1 MVGHND
7 YMTEMGGDQV
17 AFQTTH
23 WSEVIDARNSDH
35 DKQAAIVSSLITRYW
50 KPVYCYL
57 RRKGCSNERAKD
69 LTQGFFYEVALG
81 RNLFAQA
88 EKNKGKF
95 RVFLLAALNHY
106 QWDVFEKENAQKRK
120 PQEPMATLDTEQM
133 AVLLDSQ
140 QTSKPEEV
148 FQYAWASEV
157 LDQVLAS
164 VRAACYQKNQQSH
177 WDVFYVKVVVPI
189 LEDTEPPGL
198 NDLCIR
204 LGIKNEATASNM
216 INSVKRQ
223 FQSAMRRYLRQF
235 VSTDAEVEEEFRD
248 IFVILSG
255 NKSR

>member
-1 MVGHND
+1 MVRYND
-7 YMTEMGGDQV
+7 YITEMGGERV
-17 AFQTTH
+17 VFQTTH
-23 WSEVIDARNSDH
+23 WSEVIDARSSDH
-35 DKQAAIVSSLITRYW
+35 DKQTAVVSSLISRYW

-69 LTQGFFYEVALG
+69 LTQGFFYEIALG

-106 QWDVFEKENAQKRK
+106 QWDVYEKENAQKRK
-120 PQEPMATLDTEQM
+120 PQDPMATLDTEKM

-140 QTSKPEEV
+140 QASKPEEV

-157 LDQVLAS
+157 LDQVLAA
-164 VRAACYQKNQQSH
+164 VRSACYQKSQQSH
-177 WDVFYVKVVVPI
+177 WEVFYAKVVVPI
-189 LEDTEPPGL
+189 LEDVEPPAL
-198 NDLCIR
+198 KDLCAR
-204 LGIKNEATASNM
+204 LGIQDEPTASNM

-235 VSTDAEVEEEFRD
+235 VSSDAQVEEEFRD
-248 IFVILSG
+248 IFEILSE

>member
-1 MVGHND
+1 MARYHD
-7 YMTEMGGDQV
+7 DFTEMGGERV

-23 WSEVIDARNSDH
+23 WSEVIDARSSDH
-35 DKQAAIVSSLITRYW
+35 DKQAAVVSSLISRYW

-69 LTQGFFYEVALG
+69 LTQGFFYEIALG

-88 EKNKGKF
+88 QKDKGKF

-106 QWDVFEKENAQKRK
+106 QWDVYEKESAQKRK
-120 PQEPMATLDTEQM
+120 PQDTIATVDTEKM
-133 AVLLDSQ
+133 SDLLESQ
-140 QTSKPEEV
+140 QASEPDEV

-164 VRAACYQKNQQSH
+164 VRDACYQKNQQSH
-177 WDVFYVKVVVPI
+177 WEIFYAKVVVPI
-189 LEDTEPPGL
+189 LEDTEPPSL
-198 NDLCIR
+198 NDLCAR
-204 LGIKNEATASNM
+204 LGIRDEATASNM

-235 VSTDAEVEEEFRD
+235 VSSDAEVDEEFRD
-248 IFVILSG
+248 IFEILSG
-255 NKSR
+255 NRSR